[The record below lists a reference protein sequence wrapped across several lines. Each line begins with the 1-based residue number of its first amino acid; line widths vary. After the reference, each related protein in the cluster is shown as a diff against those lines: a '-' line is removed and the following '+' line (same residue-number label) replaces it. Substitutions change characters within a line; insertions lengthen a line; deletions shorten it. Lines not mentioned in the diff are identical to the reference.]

1 MGYCVTETLRD
12 KHLPPAAAVVR
23 EFRQILMWPLHLLPA
38 NSADHRRVPRDA
50 LHGSLC
56 AAGWQPFVSAFAGD
70 QGRFSERHY
79 KEFVSFLPQA
89 QRFLYGESRVQMD
102 SADEGKSALSAFR
115 RTDIQQL
122 RIVLR
127 EGSAPVQLQVERIE
141 LCLLADV
148 DVAILQVEVHTRNL
162 PLATAQDLLYRFGRA
177 YPTGWDEDGHGVHN
191 ALRVEWLSADGRVL
205 ASSDADQR
213 EKFLKFTVEHR
224 APTISSHWSFLLEP
238 LVLEP
243 TPHSGLLR
251 YRQIETHRM
260 PLLAYLAMDNPR
272 SLTQE
277 NWVRLGLVTT
287 LHPNEAIPVQ
297 SPEVVEFVPRYC
309 YDRYWSDSDAGPNT
323 RFLCSGRALLVVG
336 DASSEVFL
344 DAERGILAQFRHQ
357 YRLLFMVNHFHRA
370 TLLLFSQL
378 MADAIQHMDT
388 ASPDSVR
395 RFKRRVRSGFEAFL
409 RFTHRYWFH
418 ELSEISHLQ
427 AIYRLCATRLGNDTL
442 YAEIKSEMREMID
455 YLDSDAQRRQSTT
468 VMRLTVVTTLSLVG
482 TVATGFLGMNIF
494 ADADSPLIDRTL
506 FFLMALFGTALLTGY
521 AVVKSKRLAD
531 MLDALSDETL
541 QGWGRVK
548 AIYGAWRGDQ

>member
-1 MGYCVTETLRD
+1 MRFSVTATVSDTPSLQT
-12 KHLPPAAAVVR
+12 PPRVR
-23 EFRQILMWPLHLLPA
+23 EFRQILMWPLHLMPA
-38 NSADHRRVPRDA
+38 NSAGLRRVPREE
-50 LHGSLC
+50 LHSALC
-56 AAGWQPFVSAFAGD
+56 AAGWRPFVSAFAGD
-70 QGRFSERHY
+70 KGRFSERHY

-89 QRFLYGESRVQMD
+89 QRFLYGESRAQAGP
-102 SADEGKSALSAFR
+102 SDEGESALSAFR
-115 RTDIQQL
+115 RSDIQQL

-127 EGSAPVQLQVERIE
+127 EGSEAVLLQVERIE

-148 DVAILQVEVHTRNL
+148 DVAMLQVEVHTRDL
-162 PLATAQDLLYRFGRA
+162 SLATAQDLLYRFGRA
-177 YPTGWDEDGHGVHN
+177 YPTGWDEEGHGVHN
-191 ALRVEWLSADGRVL
+191 ALRVEWLGADGQVL

-213 EKFLKFTVEHR
+213 EKFLNFTVEHR
-224 APTISSHWSFLLEP
+224 APAILSHWAFLLEP
-238 LVLEP
+238 LILEP
-243 TPHSGLLR
+243 TQQNLALR

-260 PLLAYLAMDNPR
+260 PLLAYLALDNPR
-272 SLTQE
+272 ALTAE

-287 LHPNEAIPVQ
+287 LHPNEALPVH

-336 DASSEVFL
+336 DAKSGVFL

-357 YRLLFMVNHFHRA
+357 YRLMFMVNHFHRA

-378 MADAIQHMDT
+378 MADAIQHMD
-388 ASPDSVR
+388 ASSPDSVR
-395 RFKRRVRSGFEAFL
+395 RFKRRVRTGFETFL

-418 ELSEISHLQ
+418 ELSEVSHLQ
-427 AIYRLCATRLGNDTL
+427 AIYRLCATRLGNDEL
-442 YAEIKSEMREMID
+442 YAEIKSEIREMID

-494 ADADSPLIDRTL
+494 ADADAPLLDRTL
-506 FFLMALFGTALLTGY
+506 FFMAALFGTALLTGY

-531 MLDALSDETL
+531 MLDALSDENL
-541 QGWGRVK
+541 HGWGRLK
-548 AIYGAWRGDQ
+548 AILRAWHGDQ